1 MPEFNY
7 KDELSKIPF
16 DPGVYRYFD
25 ETGEVIY
32 VGKAKSLRNRVS
44 SYFLKSNQHDRKTK
58 RLVSQIRRIEYTI
71 VHTEWDALLLENQL
85 IKQFQPKF
93 NILLKDDKT
102 YPFICITDER
112 FPRVYVTRELDK
124 KKGTYYGPFA
134 NLRSMHTLLDMFK
147 ALYTIR
153 SCNLFLSKANVES
166 GKFKVCLE
174 YHIGNCK

>member
-7 KDELSKIPF
+7 KEELSKIPF

-71 VHTEWDALLLENQL
+71 VHSEWDALLLENQL
-85 IKQFQPKF
+85 IKQLQPKF

-102 YPFICITDER
+102 YPFICVTDEP
-112 FPRVYVTRELDK
+112 FPRVYVTRNLDRK
-124 KKGTYYGPFA
+124 KEHFTDP
-134 NLRSMHTLLDMFK
+134 LRICDLCIHYWICLNH
-147 ALYTIR
+147 YIR
-153 SCNLFLSKANVES
+153 SGLVS
-166 GKFKVCLE
+166 
-174 YHIGNCK
+174 YR